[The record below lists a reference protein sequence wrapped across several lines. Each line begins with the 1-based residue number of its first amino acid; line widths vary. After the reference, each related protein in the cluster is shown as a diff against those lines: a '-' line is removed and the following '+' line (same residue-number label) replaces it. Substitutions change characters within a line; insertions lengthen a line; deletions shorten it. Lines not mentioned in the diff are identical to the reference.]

1 LTESE
6 RGEIDPTFIIT
17 HRLRL
22 DDAPQAY
29 ETFKHKRDHCIKVVM
44 RP

>member
-1 LTESE
+1 V
-6 RGEIDPTFIIT
+6 IT

-22 DDAPQAY
+22 DDAPRAY
-29 ETFKHKRDHCIKVVM
+29 KMFKAKRDDCIKVVM